1 MFLVFCMQRVV
12 CSTPG
17 DPPPPFFVTAVM
29 RCFKLA
35 CVFPFP
41 SPPPPS
47 LAWLVDWLGHREA
60 EEMRP
65 VEQDATLRIQCVFR
79 GWAVRS
85 RVAAKHSCALRI
97 QTIMRMKL
105 AGLRARRM
113 YAAKVG

>member
-1 MFLVFCMQRVV
+1 
-12 CSTPG
+12 
-17 DPPPPFFVTAVM
+17 
-29 RCFKLA
+29 
-35 CVFPFP
+35 
-41 SPPPPS
+41 
-47 LAWLVDWLGHREA
+47 
-60 EEMRP
+60 MRP

-113 YAAKVG
+113 HAAKVGSLLLLWWWWWWRWWLWLW